1 MESSYSQ
8 YDFDYYQA
16 DSSVEPLA
24 IGFYLPLA
32 DVYAFDPAPADLA
45 DPVRVH
51 ILGAQGQ
58 LWTEFMPDSNH
69 AEYMAFLRVAALS
82 EMVWSPQ
89 ASRSYADF
97 QARLPA
103 HLERLD
109 VLGVN
114 YRPLGNDDQTLSG
127 QFQTFLMRTA
137 MSFYFWLIQP

>member
-1 MESSYSQ
+1 VESSYSQ

-45 DPVRVH
+45 D
-51 ILGAQGQ
+51 
-58 LWTEFMPDSNH
+58 SNH

-82 EMVWSPQ
+82 EMVWSHQ